1 MRQMIAALAV
11 AAAVLIPTAG
21 QVSAQGY
28 HGYENAPSRP
38 YGERYDHD
46 RPRYRPH
53 AEPYAGYGRARCH
66 VRVNRYYS
74 ERRGAW
80 VERRVRVCD

>member
-1 MRQMIAALAV
+1 MRHVIAALAV

-28 HGYENAPSRP
+28 YGYENPPPRH
-38 YGERYDHD
+38 YGERYEHD

-53 AEPYAGYGRARCH
+53 APYAGYGRARCH
-66 VRVNRYYS
+66 ERVTRHYS

-80 VERRVRVCD
+80 VERRVQVCD